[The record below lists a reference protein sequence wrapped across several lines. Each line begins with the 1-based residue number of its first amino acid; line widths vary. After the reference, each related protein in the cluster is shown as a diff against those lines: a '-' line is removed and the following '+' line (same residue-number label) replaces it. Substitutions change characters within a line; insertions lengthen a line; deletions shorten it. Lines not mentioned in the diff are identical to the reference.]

1 MGGTILLK
9 INTGLD
15 YGWTITQTD
24 IFWNGLNNS
33 DSWNVEALTL
43 EENTGNLGLDVVWEQ
58 PKLCEHP
65 ETGCSVARINQG
77 HWGQTKERAPTIQV
91 LMKPLKLKS
100 HMQPGGDS
108 TNTAL
113 I

>member
-1 MGGTILLK
+1 M
-9 INTGLD
+9 
-15 YGWTITQTD
+15 
-24 IFWNGLNNS
+24 
-33 DSWNVEALTL
+33 EALTL
-43 EENTGNLGLDVVWEQ
+43 EENTGNLRLDVVWEQ

-65 ETGCSVARINQG
+65 ERGGSVARINQG
-77 HWGQTKERAPTIQV
+77 CRGQTKERAPTIQV

-100 HMQPGGDS
+100 RMQLGGDS